1 MDWKAPVPGGGG
13 QNWALHTIDLPFV
26 FDNVALAPGMCGASA
41 EEQAAAQ
48 PLATRMSEM
57 LIAFARTGNPN
68 CREVP
73 HWPSYDLKERNT
85 MIFDSKADD
94 SKTGDTNTGDSK
106 TRDTQTRVEKDPRG
120 AERVF
125 AAGAH
130 YRQPGT

>member
-1 MDWKAPVPGGGG
+1 MDWKVPFPGGGG

-68 CREVP
+68 CKEVP

-85 MIFDSKADD
+85 MIFDSE
-94 SKTGDTNTGDSK
+94 TGDNE
-106 TRDTQTRVEKDPRG
+106 TRVEKDPRG

>member
-1 MDWKAPVPGGGG
+1 
-13 QNWALHTIDLPFV
+13 
-26 FDNVALAPGMCGASA
+26 MCGASA

-68 CREVP
+68 CKEVP

-85 MIFDSKADD
+85 MIFDSE
-94 SKTGDTNTGDSK
+94 TGDTE
-106 TRDTQTRVEKDPRG
+106 TRVEKNPRE
-120 AERVF
+120 AERMF

>member
-1 MDWKAPVPGGGG
+1 
-13 QNWALHTIDLPFV
+13 
-26 FDNVALAPGMCGASA
+26 
-41 EEQAAAQ
+41 
-48 PLATRMSEM
+48 MSEM

-68 CREVP
+68 CKEVP

-85 MIFDSKADD
+85 MIFDLKTGD
-94 SKTGDTNTGDSK
+94 SKTGDTGTDDTG
-106 TRDTQTRVEKDPRG
+106 TRVEKDPRG